1 MTATEAPFLLTREQ
15 AVERYGIPMRTLVRL
30 YRRNRDFPIVRI
42 GRSVR
47 IHRVKADEWFTERIS
62 IGVDM
67 D

>member
-15 AVERYGIPMRTLVRL
+15 AVERYGIPMRTLVRM
-30 YRRNRDFPIVRI
+30 YQRNRDFPIVRI